1 VSGRGLLGGGAF
13 GLAVLLG
20 GVLLG
25 APAQGR
31 DSGSEGHRPPHDA
44 SETGAPRPVS
54 EQPRGIGEVRAVR
67 HWSYPGFSRVW
78 IELSRPA
85 VPRVNHLGADPKA
98 GRPER
103 LYLDLDGVWIGR
115 EHTEPIRVGD
125 GLLEGVRLGQNTPST
140 TRVVID
146 LQRYERHRLL
156 SLQGPDRVVIDVFG
170 PGATAA
176 RPEGARRE
184 SAAPSETKRVERE
197 PAPPQ
202 EALSPAKP
210 LPFELRPVRTVVLD
224 PGHGG
229 RDPGAIGVGGLEEK
243 DVTLRLARELRTR
256 LRERGFRVVMT
267 RDEDRTLDLEERTAI
282 AEGAGGDVFVSLHC
296 NAAPR
301 PSLHGIE
308 TYSLNESDEQH
319 SVQVAARENG
329 IAQEE
334 VDVLQRTV
342 AQLRVS
348 EASGPSWVL
357 AELVHH
363 QLVQGLRER
372 YDAVNDLGVKKGPFY
387 VLFLSSMP
395 SILVEA
401 GFLTHRDEAKRLHSR
416 AYVARLAE
424 SMAEGLSLYRER
436 GHPMIARSA
445 Q

>member
-1 VSGRGLLGGGAF
+1 MSGRDPGRSGVFVLTA
-13 GLAVLLG
+13 LLG
-20 GVLLG
+20 GVLFA
-25 APAQGR
+25 APAEPRESSARHGP
-31 DSGSEGHRPPHDA
+31 SADA
-44 SETGAPRPVS
+44 SETGAPRPPT
-54 EQPRGIGEVRAVR
+54 ERARGLGEVRAIR

-78 IELSRPA
+78 IELSRPSE
-85 VPRVNHLGADPKA
+85 PRVNHLPADPKA

-103 LYLDLDGVWIGR
+103 LYLDLEGVWIGR
-115 EHTEPIRVGD
+115 EYTEPIRVGD

-146 LQRYERHRLL
+146 LERYEHHRLL

-170 PGATAA
+170 PGAGKAPLEGASGAAAA
-176 RPEGARRE
+176 REPRGV
-184 SAAPSETKRVERE
+184 PQE
-197 PAPPQ
+197 PAPPA

-229 RDPGAIGVGGLEEK
+229 RDPGAIGLGGLEEK
-243 DVTLRLARELRTR
+243 EVTLSLARELRKR

-267 RDEDRTLDLEERTAI
+267 RDRDQTLDLEERTAI

-301 PSLHGIE
+301 PGLHGIE

-348 EASGPSWVL
+348 EASGPSSLL

-372 YDAVNDLGVKKGPFY
+372 YDTVNDLGVKKGPFY

-395 SILVEA
+395 SILVET
-401 GFLTHRDEAKRLHSR
+401 GFLTHREEAKRLHSH
-416 AYVARLAE
+416 AYLARLAE

-436 GHPMIARSA
+436 TDPMIARSTR
-445 Q
+445 

>member
-1 VSGRGLLGGGAF
+1 VSGRDLRRNGSF

-25 APAQGR
+25 AAAQGR
-31 DSGSEGHRPPHDA
+31 DSDSAGHRPARDI
-44 SETGAPRPVS
+44 SETGAPRPPS
-54 EQPRGIGEVRAVR
+54 EQARGMGEVRAVR

-85 VPRVNHLGADPKA
+85 VPRVNYLAADPKA

-146 LQRYERHRLL
+146 LQRYQRHRLL

-170 PGATAA
+170 PGAAP
-176 RPEGARRE
+176 PEGGSRE
-184 SAAPSETKRVERE
+184 SAAAPETTRALRE
-197 PAPPQ
+197 PSPPQ
-202 EALSPAKP
+202 EAPSPAKP
-210 LPFELRPVRTVVLD
+210 LPFEFRPVRTVVLD

-243 DVTLRLARELRTR
+243 DVTLRLALELRKR

-348 EASGPSWVL
+348 EASGPSWIL

-395 SILVEA
+395 SILVES

-416 AYVARLAE
+416 AYVTRLAE
-424 SMAEGLSLYRER
+424 SMAEGLALYRER
-436 GHPMIARSA
+436 AHPMIARSA
-445 Q
+445 R

>member
-1 VSGRGLLGGGAF
+1 
-13 GLAVLLG
+13 VLLAG
-20 GVLLG
+20 GLFVTPVHG
-25 APAQGR
+25 EERSPQSSKTAA
-31 DSGSEGHRPPHDA
+31 ERPLV
-44 SETGAPRPVS
+44 ERPKDVA
-54 EQPRGIGEVRAVR
+54 EVRGVR

-85 VPRVNHLGADPKA
+85 EPRVNHLPADSKA

-103 LYLDLDGVWIGR
+103 LYLDLEGVWVGR
-115 EHTEPIRVGD
+115 DHNEPIRVGD
-125 GLLEGVRLGQNTPST
+125 GLLEGVRLGQNTPTT

-146 LQRYERHRLL
+146 LQRYERHRVL

-170 PGATAA
+170 PAGAPPSSRAGRA
-176 RPEGARRE
+176 SPGVSE
-184 SAAPSETKRVERE
+184 SPRAE
-197 PAPPQ
+197 PARVPPQ
-202 EALSPAKP
+202 ESVAPAKP
-210 LPFELRPVRTVVLD
+210 LPFDLRPVRTVVLD

-229 RDPGAIGVGGLEEK
+229 RDPGAIGVGGTEEK
-243 DVTLRLARELRTR
+243 DVRAR

-267 RDEDRTLDLEERTAI
+267 RDDDRTLDLEERTAI

-301 PSLHGIE
+301 PGLHGIE

-329 IAQEE
+329 IALEE

-372 YDAVNDLGVKKGPFY
+372 YEGVNDLGVKKGPFY

-395 SILVEA
+395 SILIEA
-401 GFLTHRDEAKRLHSR
+401 GFLTHHDEAKRLHSR
-416 AYVARLAE
+416 AYLARLAE
-424 SMAEGLSLYRER
+424 SVAEGLSLYRER
-436 GHPMIARSA
+436 GRPLIARSA
-445 Q
+445 R

>member
-1 VSGRGLLGGGAF
+1 
-13 GLAVLLG
+13 
-20 GVLLG
+20 
-25 APAQGR
+25 
-31 DSGSEGHRPPHDA
+31 
-44 SETGAPRPVS
+44 
-54 EQPRGIGEVRAVR
+54 
-67 HWSYPGFSRVW
+67 VW
-78 IELSRPA
+78 IELSRPTE
-85 VPRVNHLGADPKA
+85 PRVNHLPADRKA

-103 LYLDLDGVWIGR
+103 LYLDLEGVWVGR
-115 EHTEPIRVGD
+115 DHTEPIRVGD
-125 GLLEGVRLGQNTPST
+125 GLLEGVRLGQNTPTT

-146 LQRYERHRLL
+146 LQRYERHRVL

-170 PGATAA
+170 PGTSPPSPERA
-176 RPEGARRE
+176 RSE
-184 SAAPSETKRVERE
+184 SPGRSETRRTE
-197 PAPPQ
+197 PAPVPPQ
-202 EALSPAKP
+202 EALAPAKP
-210 LPFELRPVRTVVLD
+210 LPFGLRPVRTVVID

-243 DVTLRLARELRTR
+243 EVTLRLARELRAR

-267 RDEDRTLDLEERTAI
+267 RDEDRALDLEERTAI

-301 PSLHGIE
+301 PSLRGIE

-329 IAQEE
+329 IALEE

-348 EASGPSWVL
+348 EASGPSSVL

-363 QLVQGLRER
+363 QLVQGLRGR
-372 YDAVNDLGVKKGPFY
+372 YEGVNDLGVKKGPFY

-401 GFLTHRDEAKRLHSR
+401 GFLTHHGEAKRLHSR
-416 AYVARLAE
+416 AYLARLAE
-424 SMAEGLSLYRER
+424 SIAEGLSLYRER
-436 GHPMIARSA
+436 GHPLIARSA

>member
-1 VSGRGLLGGGAF
+1 MKGGPRPSRAF
-13 GLAVLLG
+13 GLAVLLAG
-20 GVLLG
+20 GLLG
-25 APAQGR
+25 TPVQA
-31 DSGSEGHRPPHDA
+31 EEHRSPQPPRTA
-44 SETGAPRPVS
+44 ERPRVERPKGVA
-54 EQPRGIGEVRAVR
+54 EVRGIR

-85 VPRVNHLGADPKA
+85 EPRVNHLPANPQA

-103 LYLDLDGVWIGR
+103 LYLDLEGVWVGR
-115 EHTEPIRVGD
+115 DHSEPIRVGD
-125 GLLEGVRLGQNTPST
+125 GLLEGVRLGQNTPTT

-146 LQRYERHRLL
+146 LQRYERHRVL

-170 PGATAA
+170 PVGVPSASP
-176 RPEGARRE
+176 RARRE
-184 SAAPSETKRVERE
+184 PSGVSETARAE
-197 PAPPQ
+197 PARVPPQ
-202 EALSPAKP
+202 ETEAPAKP
-210 LPFELRPVRTVVLD
+210 LPFVLRPVRTVVLD

-229 RDPGAIGVGGLEEK
+229 RDPGATGLGGIEEK
-243 DVTLRLARELRTR
+243 DVTLRLARALRTR

-267 RDEDRTLDLEERTAI
+267 RDDDRTLDLEERTAI

-301 PSLHGIE
+301 PALHGIE
-308 TYSLNESDEQH
+308 TYSLNEGDEQH

-329 IAQEE
+329 IALEE

-372 YDAVNDLGVKKGPFY
+372 YEGVNDLGVKKGPFY

-395 SILVEA
+395 SILIEA
-401 GFLTHRDEAKRLHSR
+401 GFLTHHDEAKRLHSR
-416 AYVARLAE
+416 TYLARLAE
-424 SMAEGLSLYRER
+424 SVAEGLSLYRER
-436 GHPMIARSA
+436 GHPLIARSA
-445 Q
+445 R

>member
-1 VSGRGLLGGGAF
+1 
-13 GLAVLLG
+13 
-20 GVLLG
+20 
-25 APAQGR
+25 
-31 DSGSEGHRPPHDA
+31 
-44 SETGAPRPVS
+44 
-54 EQPRGIGEVRAVR
+54 
-67 HWSYPGFSRVW
+67 
-78 IELSRPA
+78 
-85 VPRVNHLGADPKA
+85 VNHLPADPKA

-103 LYLDLDGVWIGR
+103 LYLDLDGVWVGR
-115 EHTEPIRVGD
+115 DHSEPIRVGD

-170 PGATAA
+170 PGSAA
-176 RPEGARRE
+176 VPPGSASRE
-184 SAAPSETKRVERE
+184 SAAGPGIKPVEPGALPPSE
-197 PAPPQ
+197 
-202 EALSPAKP
+202 ALTPAKP

-229 RDPGAIGVGGLEEK
+229 RDPGAIGLGGLEEK
-243 DVTLRLARELRTR
+243 EVTLRLARALRAR

-267 RDEDRTLDLEERTAI
+267 RDDDRTLDLEERTAI

-308 TYSLNESDEQH
+308 TYALNESDEQH

-329 IAQEE
+329 IALEE

-363 QLVQGLRER
+363 QLVRGLRGR

-416 AYVARLAE
+416 AYLSRLAE
-424 SMAEGLSLYRER
+424 SMAEGLSRYRER
-436 GHPMIARSA
+436 AHPLIARSA
-445 Q
+445 R

>member
-1 VSGRGLLGGGAF
+1 MRTQDPRRSRAF
-13 GLAVLLG
+13 GFAVLLA
-20 GVLLG
+20 GVLLC

-31 DSGSEGHRPPHDA
+31 DSGGEGPRGPDA
-44 SETGAPRPVS
+44 SETGAPRPPS
-54 EQPRGIGEVRAVR
+54 ERAKGMGEVRAVR

-146 LQRYERHRLL
+146 LERYERHRLL

-170 PGATAA
+170 PGASAA
-176 RPEGARRE
+176 RPEGAGRE
-184 SAAPSETKRVERE
+184 SALEPKRVEPE

-243 DVTLRLARELRTR
+243 DVTLELARELRRR
-256 LRERGFRVVMT
+256 LRKRGFRVVMT
-267 RDEDRTLDLEERTAI
+267 RDDDRTLDLEERTAI

-329 IAQEE
+329 IAPAE

-395 SILVEA
+395 SILVES
-401 GFLTHRDEAKRLHSR
+401 GFLTHRDEAKRLRSR
-416 AYVARLAE
+416 AYLTRLAE

-445 Q
+445 R

>member
-1 VSGRGLLGGGAF
+1 MG
-13 GLAVLLG
+13 
-20 GVLLG
+20 
-25 APAQGR
+25 Q
-31 DSGSEGHRPPHDA
+31 
-44 SETGAPRPVS
+44 
-54 EQPRGIGEVRAVR
+54 VRAVR

-85 VPRVNHLGADPKA
+85 VPRVNHLPADPKA

-103 LYLDLDGVWIGR
+103 LYLDLEGVWIGR
-115 EHTEPIRVGD
+115 EHSEPIRVGD

-170 PGATAA
+170 PGKEPGGSEAAGQASKDASATK
-176 RPEGARRE
+176 P
-184 SAAPSETKRVERE
+184 PE
-197 PAPPQ
+197 PARAPQ
-202 EALSPAKP
+202 EALLPAKP
-210 LPFELRPVRTVVLD
+210 LPFDLRPVRTVVLD
-224 PGHGG
+224 AGHGG
-229 RDPGAIGVGGLEEK
+229 RDPGAIGVGGIEEK
-243 DVTLRLARELRTR
+243 DVTLRLARELRKR

-267 RDEDRTLDLEERTAI
+267 RDQDRTLDLEERTAI

-301 PSLHGIE
+301 PGLHGIE

-329 IAQEE
+329 IAPGE

-363 QLVQGLRER
+363 QLLQGLREH
-372 YDAVNDLGVKKGPFY
+372 YEGVNDLGVKKGPFY

-401 GFLTHRDEAKRLHSR
+401 GFLTHRDEAKRLHNA
-416 AYVARLAE
+416 AYMTRLAE
-424 SMAEGLSLYRER
+424 SIAEGLSQYRER
-436 GHPMIARSA
+436 AHPMIARSTR
-445 Q
+445 

>member
-1 VSGRGLLGGGAF
+1 M
-13 GLAVLLG
+13 
-20 GVLLG
+20 
-25 APAQGR
+25 
-31 DSGSEGHRPPHDA
+31 
-44 SETGAPRPVS
+44 
-54 EQPRGIGEVRAVR
+54 GEVRGVR

-85 VPRVNHLGADPKA
+85 QPRVNHLPADPKA
-98 GRPER
+98 KRPER

-115 EHTEPIRVGD
+115 DHSEPIRVGD
-125 GLLEGVRLGQNTPST
+125 GLLQGVRLGQNTAST

-146 LQRYERHRLL
+146 LQRYERYRLL
-156 SLQGPDRVVIDVFG
+156 SLQGPDRVVVDVFG
-170 PGATAA
+170 PGS
-176 RPEGARRE
+176 GAVPPASPSRE
-184 SAAPSETKRVERE
+184 SPAASETPRTGSEPV
-197 PAPPQ
+197 PAP
-202 EALSPAKP
+202 EALTPAKP
-210 LPFELRPVRTVVLD
+210 LPFELRPVHTVVLD

-229 RDPGAIGVGGLEEK
+229 RDPGAIGLGGLEEK
-243 DVTLRLARELRTR
+243 DVTLRLARALRAR
-256 LRERGFRVVMT
+256 LRARGFRVVMT
-267 RDEDRTLDLEERTAI
+267 RDDDRTLDLEERTAI

-301 PSLHGIE
+301 PRLHGIE

-329 IAQEE
+329 IDLDQ

-363 QLVQGLRER
+363 QLMQGMRGR
-372 YDAVNDLGVKKGPFY
+372 YDGVNDLGVKKGPFY

-401 GFLTHRDEAKRLHSR
+401 GFLTHRDEAKRLQSR
-416 AYVARLAE
+416 SYLSRLAE
-424 SMAEGLSLYRER
+424 SMAEGIALYRER
-436 GHPMIARSA
+436 GHPLIARSA

>member
-1 VSGRGLLGGGAF
+1 MS
-13 GLAVLLG
+13 
-20 GVLLG
+20 
-25 APAQGR
+25 
-31 DSGSEGHRPPHDA
+31 
-44 SETGAPRPVS
+44 
-54 EQPRGIGEVRAVR
+54 EVRAIR

-85 VPRVNHLGADPKA
+85 VPRVNRLGADPKA

-103 LYLDLDGVWIGR
+103 LYLDLEGVWIGR
-115 EHTEPIRVGD
+115 EHTEAIHVGD
-125 GLLEGVRLGQNTPST
+125 GLLEGVRLGQNTPTT

-156 SLQGPDRVVIDVFG
+156 SLQGPDRIVIDVFG
-170 PGATAA
+170 PSAGPTRSEQASQAPGAAEA
-176 RPEGARRE
+176 QRGEQ
-184 SAAPSETKRVERE
+184 E

-202 EALSPAKP
+202 EAPAPAKP
-210 LPFELRPVRTVVLD
+210 LPFELRPVHTVVLD

-229 RDPGAIGVGGLEEK
+229 RDPGAIGVGGLAEK
-243 DVTLRLARELRTR
+243 DVTLRLARELRKR

-329 IAQEE
+329 IALDE

-363 QLVQGLRER
+363 ELVRGLREH
-372 YDAVNDLGVKKGPFY
+372 YEAVNDLGVKKGPFY

-395 SILVEA
+395 SILVET
-401 GFLTHRDEAKRLHSR
+401 GFLTHRDEAKRLHNH
-416 AYVARLAE
+416 AYMAHLAE
-424 SMAEGLSLYRER
+424 SMAQGLSRYRER
-436 GHPMIARSA
+436 AHPMIARSA
-445 Q
+445 P

>member
-1 VSGRGLLGGGAF
+1 
-13 GLAVLLG
+13 
-20 GVLLG
+20 
-25 APAQGR
+25 
-31 DSGSEGHRPPHDA
+31 
-44 SETGAPRPVS
+44 
-54 EQPRGIGEVRAVR
+54 
-67 HWSYPGFSRVW
+67 
-78 IELSRPA
+78 
-85 VPRVNHLGADPKA
+85 
-98 GRPER
+98 

-115 EHTEPIRVGD
+115 EHSEPIRVGD

-146 LQRYERHRLL
+146 LQHYDRHRLL
-156 SLQGPDRVVIDVFG
+156 RLQGPDRVVIDVFG
-170 PGATAA
+170 PPAGPA
-176 RPEGARRE
+176 PSEGASHE
-184 SAAPSETKRVERE
+184 SAAPSAVTPAERE
-197 PAPPQ
+197 SALPQ
-202 EALSPAKP
+202 EPLSPARP

-243 DVTLRLARELRTR
+243 EVTLRLALELRKR

-267 RDEDRTLDLEERTAI
+267 RDEDRTLDLEERTAL

-329 IAQEE
+329 IDEGE

-363 QLVQGLRER
+363 QLVRGLRER
-372 YDAVNDLGVKKGPFY
+372 YEAVNDLGVKKGPFY

-395 SILVEA
+395 SILVET
-401 GFLTHRDEAKRLHSR
+401 GFLTHRDEAKRLRSR
-416 AYVARLAE
+416 AYIARLAE
-424 SMAEGLSLYRER
+424 SVAEGLSLYRER
-436 GHPMIARSA
+436 AHPLIARSTR
-445 Q
+445 

>member
-1 VSGRGLLGGGAF
+1 MSGRGQALGAC
-13 GLAVLLG
+13 GLALLLLSG
-20 GVLLG
+20 GLFST
-25 APAQGR
+25 PAQGR
-31 DSGSEGHRPPHDA
+31 EAARGGQRSLHD
-44 SETGAPRPVS
+44 TGAPRPAA
-54 EQPRGIGEVRAVR
+54 ERPRDMGEVRAVR

-103 LYLDLDGVWIGR
+103 LYLDLEGVWIGR
-115 EHTEPIRVGD
+115 DHSEPIRVGD

-170 PGATAA
+170 PGTGAT
-176 RPEGARRE
+176 RPERAAAS
-184 SAAPSETKRVERE
+184 SAAISETKPAERE
-197 PAPPQ
+197 RAP
-202 EALSPAKP
+202 EALTPAKP
-210 LPFELRPVRTVVLD
+210 LPCELRPVRTVVLD

-229 RDPGAIGVGGLEEK
+229 RDPGAIGLGGLEEK

-256 LRERGFRVVMT
+256 LHERGFRVVMT
-267 RDEDRTLDLEERTAI
+267 RDADRTLDLEERTAI
-282 AEGAGGDVFVSLHC
+282 AEGAGGDLFVSLHC

-301 PSLHGIE
+301 PSLRGIE

-329 IAQEE
+329 IAKDE

-348 EASGPSWVL
+348 EASGPSSVL

-363 QLVQGLRER
+363 QLMEGLRER
-372 YDAVNDLGVKKGPFY
+372 YEAVNDLGVKKGPFY

-395 SILVEA
+395 SILVET
-401 GFLTHRDEAKRLHSR
+401 GFLTNRDEAKRLHSR
-416 AYVARLAE
+416 AYLARLAE
-424 SMAEGLSLYRER
+424 SIAEGLSLYRER

-445 Q
+445 P